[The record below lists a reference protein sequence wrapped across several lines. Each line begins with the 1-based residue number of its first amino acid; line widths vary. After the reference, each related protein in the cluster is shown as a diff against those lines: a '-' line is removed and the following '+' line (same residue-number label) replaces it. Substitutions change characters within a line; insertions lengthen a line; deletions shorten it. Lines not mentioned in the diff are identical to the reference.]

1 MEDKVRPAGGA
12 GGGGG
17 GGGAAAGNCLSL
29 RCCKHTRVCVHTRVE
44 YTATYILMHIHI
56 RVWCVRVCTC
66 VCVCTHTPYAYSC
79 TCVVCTCVYVH
90 ACVHTHKYIGDE
102 MFEWEVEPRDIKLG
116 KLLGS
121 GSFGDVYKGSWLGAD
136 VAIKRLRCP
145 PFF

>member
-1 MEDKVRPAGGA
+1 MYV
-12 GGGGG
+12 
-17 GGGAAAGNCLSL
+17 
-29 RCCKHTRVCVHTRVE
+29 
-44 YTATYILMHIHI
+44 
-56 RVWCVRVCTC
+56 CVRVC
-66 VCVCTHTPYAYSC
+66 VYVHTHTPYAYSC
-79 TCVVCTCVYVH
+79 TCVVCTCVYVR